1 MLCVYR
7 ILFAPGQAYHGTK
20 LILIL
25 NLILEQFFMYTR
37 LYALNFGNNLENIK
51 NIFIFIQMNTQS

>member
-20 LILIL
+20 FILIL
-25 NLILEQFFMYTR
+25 NLILEQFLCT
-37 LYALNFGNNLENIK
+37 LYAFNFGNNLENIK
-51 NIFIFIQMNTQS
+51 HSFIFIQMNTQS